1 MIAKDLINYM
11 IPPLKSEDNLEKAR
25 TWMDELRLTELP
37 VADQGIFRG
46 LVTEDA
52 VLDAGYEARQISDVM
67 LVAGEAK
74 VSFDQ
79 HYYELLKTAYSL
91 GVRMVAVND
100 ENDNYIG
107 VVSVEDVVEA
117 FANSSSIQTPGAIL
131 ILTMSQ
137 RDYSLSEISQIV
149 ENDNAIVLSSQVIPH
164 AEDPGN
170 IQVTLK
176 INKEDISQLSA
187 VLDARGYKVQKSYSN
202 LEVTE
207 GDQERFDSLMRYLK
221 T

>member
-11 IPPLKSEDNLEKAR
+11 IPPLKSVDNLEKAK

-37 VADQGIFRG
+37 VADQGIFKG
-46 LVTEDA
+46 LITEDA
-52 VLDAGYEARQISDVM
+52 VLDAGYDANHVEDVP
-67 LVAGEAK
+67 LVAEEAQ

-91 GVRMVAVND
+91 GVRMVAVSD
-100 ENDNYIG
+100 ENENYIG

-131 ILTMSQ
+131 ILTMQQ

-149 ENDNAIVLSSQVIPH
+149 ENDDAMVLSSQVIPH
-164 AEDPGN
+164 AEDPGQ
-170 IQVTLK
+170 IQVTIK
-176 INKEDISQLSA
+176 INKEDVSQLSA
-187 VLDARGYKVQKSYSN
+187 VLDARGYKVDKSFSN